1 MLRHMPYWCCV
12 RIELKMSKL
21 IPALAVASF
30 VLFLLFYGACISGIV
45 LREPDI
51 CFLLA
56 SGRWIVENGH
66 LPSTDPF
73 SYSTIYHDQPYVIE
87 KWLTEVIF
95 FLLWKW
101 TSATGLLVFDAIVL
115 TLTFAIMPYRL
126 YRLSGVGGLRAL
138 LLTTLAT
145 LTSFCH
151 LAVRP
156 EIFSYLFAA
165 IYLEILMRL
174 SDANRTLHWP
184 SVIFLV
190 AMMVLWANLHT
201 LFIVGLLILAFYA
214 GCLFLEK
221 IFRLTDKK
229 TDWTVPV
236 ALALCIPATL
246 ITPYGFTLWQYLP
259 NIFGPFNNTNNE
271 MQPINMSSLTSVD
284 MYPFFVLILV
294 STVVIIRKALSKPTR
309 SGELFFKL
317 LLPIGIIGGI
327 KTIRTIPI
335 SDLFACAGMA
345 RILGLSKSAPTSI
358 DEKIDQLIQPMHL
371 GWIATSLASAGLGA
385 YMMTTMITPE
395 IPQGSAAFH
404 PPLQAIEFI
413 GKNRPPGRMLNDPHF
428 GNVLMWQL
436 EKAPPVFI
444 DSRYNLYGNAL
455 LQDYWIMAENQQ
467 GSRAL
472 LEKYS
477 IDWVFLNPQLPL
489 IKALSKDPGWM
500 VLYQDSNSAIVA
512 RKSQKQDK

>member
-1 MLRHMPYWCCV
+1 MQQAAR
-12 RIELKMSKL
+12 LKMSKL
-21 IPALAVASF
+21 IPALTVASF

-73 SYSTIYHDQPYVIE
+73 SYSTIYHNQPYVIE

-95 FLLWKW
+95 FLLWKL
-101 TSATGLLVFDAIVL
+101 TSTTGLLVFDAIML
-115 TLTFAIMPYRL
+115 TLTFAVMPYRL
-126 YRLSGVGGLRAL
+126 YRLSGVGGLKAL
-138 LLTTLAT
+138 LLTILAT

-174 SDANRTLHWP
+174 SDSNRILHWP
-184 SVIFLV
+184 SVIGLV

-201 LFIVGLLILAFYA
+201 LFIVGLLILAAYA
-214 GCLFLEK
+214 GCIFLEK
-221 IFRLTDKK
+221 VLRLTDKK

-236 ALALCIPATL
+236 ALALCVPATL

-271 MQPINMSSLTSVD
+271 MQPINMSSLTSVG

-294 STVVIIRKALSKPTR
+294 SAVVLVRKALNKPR
-309 SGELFFKL
+309 KPGELFFKL

-345 RILGLSKSAPTSI
+345 RILGLSQQSKTSV
-358 DEKIDQLIQPMHL
+358 DEKIDELFQPMHL

-385 YMMTTMITPE
+385 YMMTSIIPPE
-395 IPQGSAAFH
+395 IPQSSAAFH
-404 PPLQAIEFI
+404 PPVKAVEFI
-413 GKNRPPGRMLNDPHF
+413 GKNRPAGRMLNDPHF

-436 EKAPPVFI
+436 EEAPPVFI
-444 DSRYNLYGNAL
+444 DSRYNLYGNTL
-455 LQDYWIMAENQQ
+455 LQDYWTMAENQTGARQ
-467 GSRAL
+467 L

-477 IDWVFLNPQLPL
+477 IDWVFLKPELPL
-489 IKALSKDPGWM
+489 IKALSQDSGWT
-500 VLYQDSNSAIVA
+500 VLYQDSDSAIVA
-512 RKSQKQDK
+512 RKRQKRDK